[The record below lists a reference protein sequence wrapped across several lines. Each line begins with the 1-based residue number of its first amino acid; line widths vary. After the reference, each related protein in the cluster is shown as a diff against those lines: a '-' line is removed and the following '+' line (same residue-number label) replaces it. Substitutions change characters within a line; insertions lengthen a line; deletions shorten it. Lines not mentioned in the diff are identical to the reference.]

1 MSDSVFNALLNKT
14 AKLYRPTDST
24 TPNSFGE
31 RESSPGTVL
40 QASIPVC
47 VQPAVTD
54 QKFEIEMGGYKYWVE
69 LVAYMNIVDI
79 QSHDILEVDGIKY
92 IVVGVDDEGGQG
104 HHLKVYIVKQ

>member
-1 MSDSVFNALLNKT
+1 MSDSIFNSLLNKT
-14 AKLYRPTDST
+14 AKLYRPVDGD

-54 QKFEIEMGGYKYWVE
+54 QKFEIELGGYKYWVE
-69 LVAYMNIVDI
+69 LVAYMNIIDI
-79 QSHDILEVDGIKY
+79 KSHDILEVDGIKY
-92 IVVGVDDEGGQG
+92 IVVGVDDEGGQA